1 MSAGISMPLQ
11 AVIQTGGKQYRVKAG
26 DLVDVELLHA
36 EPGAQVTL
44 SDVRLIT
51 EDDVTFVDA
60 KTLSSARVVAEVEG
74 ETKAPK
80 IVVGK
85 YHAKTHYRRKT
96 GHRQQHTRLR
106 IKDIVVERGTPAPA
120 TGA

>member
-1 MSAGISMPLQ
+1 MPLQ

-44 SDVRLIT
+44 SDVRLLT
-51 EDDVTFVDA
+51 EDDVTFADV
-60 KTLSSARVVAEVEG
+60 KTLMNARVLAEVESVV
-74 ETKAPK
+74 KAPK

-106 IKDIVVERGTPAPA
+106 IKDIVVQKEIPALSS
-120 TGA
+120 GA